1 MTQTKRSRGV
11 PTHYFRVDGAD
22 QETGEETYLVLQA
35 ESKPQAEKIARK
47 QGLLISSVRVAKP
60 GDWQATATATVEE
73 EVPPPL
79 AIEEPMPQEAPLPAS
94 FVDST
99 VVSPAAAPTDA
110 PDVVLPEKEPRR
122 RRSGAAVVL
131 ACVGGALVLGGVLAL
146 ALALWPD
153 TAARN
158 ELQQIDFRIN
168 QLTQT
173 VIGTLLVLGGL
184 IVFLLAGVLSLLARS
199 AK

>member
-1 MTQTKRSRGV
+1 V

-47 QGLLISSVRVAKP
+47 QGLLISSVRIAKP
-60 GDWQATATATVEE
+60 GDWQATAPTTVADED
-73 EVPPPL
+73 PPPP
-79 AIEEPMPQEAPLPAS
+79 AIEEPMPREAELPLS

-99 VVSPAAAPTDA
+99 VVSAPATPDDVPDA
-110 PDVVLPEKEPRR
+110 VLPARPSS

-131 ACVGGALVLGGVLAL
+131 GCVGGALVLGGVLAL

-153 TAARN
+153 AAARN
-158 ELQQIDFRIN
+158 ELQQLDFRLN

-173 VIGTLLVLGGL
+173 IIGTLLVLGGL
-184 IVFLLAGVLSLLARS
+184 VVFVLAGVLSLMARFPQ
-199 AK
+199 

>member
-1 MTQTKRSRGV
+1 
-11 PTHYFRVDGAD
+11 
-22 QETGEETYLVLQA
+22 
-35 ESKPQAEKIARK
+35 
-47 QGLLISSVRVAKP
+47 VAKP

-73 EVPPPL
+73 ENPPPP
-79 AIEEPMPQEAPLPAS
+79 AIEEPMPQEAALPAS

-99 VVSPAAAPTDA
+99 VVSPEAAPMDA
-110 PDVVLPEKEPRR
+110 PDVVLPEKAPGR

-153 TAARN
+153 AAARN
-158 ELQQIDFRIN
+158 ELQQLDFRLN

-173 VIGTLLVLGGL
+173 IIGTLLVLGGL
-184 IVFLLAGVLSLLARS
+184 VVFLLAGVLSLMARFPQ
-199 AK
+199 